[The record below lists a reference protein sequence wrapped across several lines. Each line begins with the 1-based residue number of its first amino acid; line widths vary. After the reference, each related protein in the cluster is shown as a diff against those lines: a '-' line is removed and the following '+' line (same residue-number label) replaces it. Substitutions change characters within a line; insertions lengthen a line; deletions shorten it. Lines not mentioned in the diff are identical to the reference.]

1 MFLFQWDRFVEY
13 PLTEITIDALP
24 KAPVILTG
32 LSPGFQ
38 IESLL
43 QNPKWQNE
51 VGSFILLTCRTY
63 ISMNTL
69 NTYFIF
75 FVISFC

>member
-32 LSPGFQ
+32 LSQGFQ
-38 IESLL
+38 IESLP
-43 QNPKWQNE
+43 QNP
-51 VGSFILLTCRTY
+51 
-63 ISMNTL
+63 
-69 NTYFIF
+69 
-75 FVISFC
+75 